1 MHGGILICDGVYT
14 KPGLSHGLGHG
25 PSCGLPCGL
34 PYGHPKFC
42 HFTNYKEKITT
53 YVNKDQALEIRVIAA
68 IFYQIR
74 PQGVP
79 GLMFN

>member
-1 MHGGILICDGVYT
+1 MAWAMDHPVAYPMPTPNFVILPII
-14 KPGLSHGLGHG
+14 K
-25 PSCGLPCGL
+25 
-34 PYGHPKFC
+34 K
-42 HFTNYKEKITT
+42 KITT
-53 YVNKDQALEIRVIAA
+53 YVNKGQALEIRVIAA